1 MLYRNNGKSERAE
14 ADHKRLVEIQKEIPK
29 IMALFAVELDIK
41 GIVDNLKVNMERL
54 SFEECVVRLTQMF
67 VFEKLEDIKNRIIK
81 EFKDNPITHLF

>member
-29 IMALFAVELDIK
+29 IMAPFAVELDIK